1 VKQER
6 KRVRRSVEAS
16 RLAILEAAARHLI
29 ADGPEGVKVQ
39 RVAREL
45 GLTDAAIH
53 YHFGSR
59 EALMEALLRYSG
71 RQFVAQLRE
80 AVANPAATAPAL
92 RDVATLLLRFYQDR
106 GAARLAMWLALSG
119 WQPEGSGML
128 EPLVDRLHAQ
138 RLANAKKRGDPRP
151 IRRDSQSAIAV
162 LSAAAFSQ
170 ALVGD
175 AIWRSVG
182 ADETRREQLVTWLA
196 ELLESRELGGSRRA

>member
-1 VKQER
+1 MRQER

-16 RLAILEAAARHLI
+16 RLAILEAAERHLI

-59 EALMEALLRYSG
+59 EALMEALLRYTG

-80 AVANPAATAPAL
+80 AVANPAVAARTL
-92 RDVATLLLRFYQDR
+92 RNVAALLLRFYQDR

-128 EPLVDRLHAQ
+128 EPLVDWLHAR
-138 RLANAKKRGDPRP
+138 RLATAKKRGDPHPR
-151 IRRDSQSAIAV
+151 RRDSQSAIAA

-170 ALVGD
+170 ALAGD

-182 ADETRREQLVTWLA
+182 VDEPGRQQPVMWLA
-196 ELLESRELGGSRRA
+196 ELLERRDLGGNRDR